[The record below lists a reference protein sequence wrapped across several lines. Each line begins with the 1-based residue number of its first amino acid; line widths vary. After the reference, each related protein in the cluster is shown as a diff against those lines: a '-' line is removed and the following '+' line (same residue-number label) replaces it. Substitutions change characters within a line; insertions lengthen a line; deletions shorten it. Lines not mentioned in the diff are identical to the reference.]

1 MYRQTL
7 CIVIFFLIKVIDGR
21 ESVQIHTSG
30 ENYKDVNTTEGLT
43 RGHVVNEENYE
54 YLAFIGVPYAAPPI
68 GNMRF
73 KASE

>member
-1 MYRQTL
+1 MYRQIL

-21 ESVQIHTSG
+21 GSIQIHTR
-30 ENYKDVNTTEGLT
+30 EDDYKDVNTTEGLS
-43 RGHVVNEENYE
+43 RGHVVNEGNYE
-54 YLAFIGVPYAAPPI
+54 YLAFIGVPYAAPPV